1 VALLSLFG
9 QPREVLQETE
19 GMQPEIR
26 IRNDK
31 GSDAE
36 LLEFFTPKLTGSK
49 ISDNSSNLYGGAS
62 STPNLLGNSDL
73 TRSLVVNND
82 PT

>member
-49 ISDNSSNLYGGAS
+49 ISDNSNVFGGTS